1 MSGIKAPWQVM
12 PNPVDVRRFTPA
24 SEAERAATRRR
35 LGLGPE
41 PVALCIGRLREQKG
55 QDLLLDAWP
64 SVQSEVPEARLVFVG
79 DGPMRAELEGRA
91 SERVTFA
98 GWQDDV
104 SAWLHAADVVVQ
116 PSRYEGLCLSV
127 LEAMASGR
135 SVVATDVAGM
145 AETLGEAGA
154 VVALD
159 DSKGLG
165 VALVERL
172 SDPGRTSREGQAGRV
187 RAQKNHDVREW
198 AERMAELALSVAQKS

>member
-12 PNPVDVRRFTPA
+12 PNPVDVRRFIPA
-24 SEAERAATRRR
+24 SDDERGVKRQR
-35 LGLGPE
+35 LGLGRE
-41 PVALCIGRLREQKG
+41 PLVLCIGRLREEKG

-64 SVQSEVPEARLVFVG
+64 SVQSQVTDARLVFVG
-79 DGPMRAELEGRA
+79 EGPMRAELERRA
-91 SERVTFA
+91 PESVTFA

-104 SAWLHAADVVVQ
+104 SAWLHAADLVVQ

-154 VVALD
+154 VVAPH
-159 DSKGLG
+159 DSKALG
-165 VALVERL
+165 DAIIERL
-172 SDPGRTSREGQAGRV
+172 SDPRRANLEGQTGRA
-187 RAQKNHDVREW
+187 RAEQNHDVREW
-198 AERMAELALSVAQKS
+198 ADRMAELVTSVASNR